1 MLGTFRS
8 ADVELVGLAGD
19 VVESAA
25 LAGRG
30 LDSVAGHAQSV
41 ERSDTTKSDGDEALV
56 AKARAGVSVVE
67 AFNGVS
73 DTLVGSHAGSIAIFC
88 RNFRRQR

>member
-56 AKARAGVSVVE
+56 AEGRSGVSGVE
-67 AFNGVS
+67 AFDGLS
-73 DTLVGSHAGSIAIFC
+73 DALVGTHARSVAIFC
-88 RNFRRQR
+88 RNFRRHQ